1 MGGNMRRYF
10 LYGLAV
16 GLLVLGVR
24 EAFGFILTVAI
35 GAGSDTQLLAV
46 TGAPAAIGISMGILS
61 IRWAGGSPKRE
72 GVGTIV
78 VWLLGLL
85 AGLAVIAAII
95 FLMILSFAAGT
106 Q

>member
-1 MGGNMRRYF
+1 MEGDVVNVTAVAGQ
-10 LYGLAV
+10 LAY
-16 GLLVLGVR
+16 
-24 EAFGFILTVAI
+24 E
-35 GAGSDTQLLAV
+35 LAV
-46 TGAPAAIGISMGILS
+46 TGVPAAIGISIGVLS

-95 FLMILSFAAGT
+95 FLMILSFVSGT